1 MLGSTTLFLA
11 GSAAVLLIARY
22 ATHRELPRP
31 PLTAD
36 SEKGFASLV
45 GPDQTLPAMSQPHS
59 VLMDQFIVFGDS
71 ITQGSWIPRGTGAAL
86 SHVYQRKLDV
96 MNRGFSGYNTEMGLQ
111 VLKQFL
117 PRRDERLPKI
127 ALFAV
132 WYGANDAAVPP
143 SPQAITLEQF
153 KANLNK
159 ILDML
164 RRPDSAYY
172 SPETQLLL
180 ITPPPVDSSVRNR
193 DLAERDPP
201 RQPDRDSER
210 TRQFAEAV
218 KEVAVAS
225 KLPVLDAWSLI
236 DAAAARDGGLGK
248 YLNDGLHLTPA
259 GYQVVTDGLFKL
271 IETELPRLHWSNL
284 EQVFPHWTEF
294 IPESMRT

>member
-1 MLGSTTLFLA
+1 
-11 GSAAVLLIARY
+11 
-22 ATHRELPRP
+22 
-31 PLTAD
+31 
-36 SEKGFASLV
+36 
-45 GPDQTLPAMSQPHS
+45 
-59 VLMDQFIVFGDS
+59 
-71 ITQGSWIPRGTGAAL
+71 
-86 SHVYQRKLDV
+86 
-96 MNRGFSGYNTEMGLQ
+96 
-111 VLKQFL
+111 
-117 PRRDERLPKI
+117 
-127 ALFAV
+127 
-132 WYGANDAAVPP
+132 
-143 SPQAITLEQF
+143 
-153 KANLNK
+153 
-159 ILDML
+159 ML

-259 GYQVVTDGLFKL
+259 GYQVVTDG
-271 IETELPRLHWSNL
+271 E
-284 EQVFPHWTEF
+284 
-294 IPESMRT
+294 